1 MISPHRLRVLKAVL
15 AAGSLHGAA
24 RNLHYSPA
32 TVSQHMTE
40 LSRETGLELFVRRG
54 RGLDPTP
61 AALQLAE
68 QAEEALAELDRLDRA
83 AEDLRRGRTRQL
95 RLASFSSAAKEWLP
109 HVVAAVRRES
119 PEVTVEISLNE
130 TPAGRTPQPVDLDV
144 RQESLENPEEHL
156 EGYLRCPLG
165 VEEFDVALPAG
176 HRLEAMGRVPVHQ
189 LREELWIDHDIYE
202 TPATRIIR
210 SACRAAGFSPNV
222 VARLDDHYAALSL
235 VEAGVG
241 VTVLTRLALRDAPG
255 QVAIRPLERPQVQ
268 RRVVAH
274 VRQDRG
280 STRPVGVALE
290 TLREL
295 AAQAGLRQQD

>member
-1 MISPHRLRVLKAVL
+1 MISPHRLRILKAVL
-15 AAGSLHGAA
+15 AAGSLHAAA

-40 LSRETGLELFVRRG
+40 LARETGLDLFIKHG
-54 RGLDPTP
+54 RGLMPTP

-68 QAEEALAELDRLDRA
+68 HAEDALAELDRLERT

-95 RLASFSSAAKEWLP
+95 TLASFSSAAKEWLP
-109 HVVAAVRRES
+109 HVVTAVRRES

-130 TPAGRTPQPVDLDV
+130 TPLGRSPQPVDLDL
-144 RQESLENPEEHL
+144 RQESLEAPEERL
-156 EGYLRCPLG
+156 EGYLRYPLG

-176 HRLEAMGRVPVHQ
+176 HRLESYERVPMHE
-189 LREELWIDHDIYE
+189 LRDELWIDHDIYE

-235 VEAGVG
+235 VGAGVG
-241 VTVLTRLALRDAPG
+241 ITVLTRLALQDAPAR
-255 QVAIRPLERPQVQ
+255 VSIRALEKPQLQ

-280 STRPVGVALE
+280 STRPVTVALE
-290 TLREL
+290 TLRTL
-295 AAQAGLRQQD
+295 AAEAGLRPED